1 MDELL
6 SKGLKV
12 VPVTIWKDEVVI
24 GFNPKE
30 LSRLFNLTG
39 FDSFEVDVLEMVSK
53 FEIILTAACKAAR
66 QIPEDKLSW
75 ESPARERTLAQFVFH
90 LFDRPERALNAYD
103 VGEYTQEDRGRLV
116 EDVLGMVGFEETA
129 QYGEQILNKVR
140 NSLSSGLDFDQSK
153 ILRTYMGEKTTGE
166 MLDLALGHSGHHL
179 KQLYEYMALI
189 GIKPDV
195 PLQPQDFDGISVPT
209 ELF

>member
-75 ESPARERTLAQFVFH
+75 ESPERDRTLAQFVFH

-116 EDVLGMVGFEETA
+116 ENVLGMVGFEETA

-166 MLDLALGHSGHHL
+166 MLDLAIGHSGHHL

>member
-6 SKGLKV
+6 SRGLKV
-12 VPVTIWKDEVVI
+12 VPVTIWGDEVVI

-39 FDSFEVDVLEMVSK
+39 IDSFEVDLPDLVSK

-66 QIPEDKLSW
+66 QIPEDRLSW
-75 ESPARERTLAQFVFH
+75 ESPERERTLAQFVFH
-90 LFDRPERALNAYD
+90 IFDRPERALNAYD

-116 EDVLGMVGFEETA
+116 GDVLGMVGFEETA
-129 QYGEQILNKVR
+129 QYGEYILNKVR
-140 NSLSSGLDFDQSK
+140 NSLNSGMAFNQAK

-179 KQLYEYMALI
+179 KQLYEYMSLI
-189 GIKPDV
+189 GIKPDS
-195 PLQPQDFDGISVPT
+195 PLQQQDFDGISVPT

>member
-12 VPVTIWKDEVVI
+12 VPVTIWGDEVVI
-24 GFNPKE
+24 GFNHKE
-30 LSRLFNLTG
+30 LSRLFNLNG
-39 FDSFEVDVLEMVSK
+39 GDRLEADLAEMASK
-53 FEIILTAACKAAR
+53 FEIILSAACKVAL
-66 QIPEDKLSW
+66 QIPEDKLRW
-75 ESPARERTLAQFVFH
+75 ESPERERTLAQFVFH
-90 LFDRPERALNAYD
+90 LFDRPERALTAYE

-116 EDVLGMVGFEETA
+116 EDVLGMVGFEEIA
-129 QYGEQILNKVR
+129 RYGEQILNKVR
-140 NSLSSGLDFDQSK
+140 NSLSSDLAFDQSK

-179 KQLYEYMALI
+179 KQLYEYMSLI
-189 GIKPDV
+189 GIKANS
-195 PLQPQDFDGISVPT
+195 PLQQQDFDGISVPT